1 MSTTFGERI
10 VVTELLANAGGGGAQ
25 VSVQNLVS
33 RLDPARFDV

>member
-25 VSVQNLVS
+25 VSVRTWLS
-33 RLDPARFDV
+33 D